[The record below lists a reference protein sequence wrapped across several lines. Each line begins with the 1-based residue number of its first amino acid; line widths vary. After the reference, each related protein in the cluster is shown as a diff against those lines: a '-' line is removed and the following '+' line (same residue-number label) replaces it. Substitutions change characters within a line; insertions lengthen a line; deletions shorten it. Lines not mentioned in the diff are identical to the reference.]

1 MKQIDINQAVG
12 MMVGLAV
19 GDALG
24 ASLEFTDAREPAN
37 YLREYGTGGVWGVK
51 EG

>member
-24 ASLEFTDAREPAN
+24 ASLEFNDAREPAN

-51 EG
+51 E

>member
-1 MKQIDINQAVG
+1 MKKIDINQAVG

-37 YLREYGTGGVWGVK
+37 YLRFWRCVGSKVD
-51 EG
+51 